1 MQGVKSQGR
10 TQIPEQQPHS
20 RGSVEA
26 RGTGRVPVGVSP
38 YVQVKGFIKEGVQ
51 LVPLAL
57 GGPGHHLGELVPGL
71 QGELDEGVTRAWWG
85 ADISPIP
92 PSPLPRPAGVAGH
105 TGLAGGGVRAPSPP
119 PPSPPHPT
127 LLGGCRNIPNPAH
140 TSIGHWWLQEE

>member
-1 MQGVKSQGR
+1 M
-10 TQIPEQQPHS
+10 
-20 RGSVEA
+20 
-26 RGTGRVPVGVSP
+26 GVSP

-92 PSPLPRPAGVAGH
+92 PPPLPRPARVAGH
-105 TGLAGGGVRAPSPP
+105 TGVAGGGCQGTLSTTR
-119 PPSPPHPT
+119 HPT

-140 TSIGHWWLQEE
+140 TAIGHGWLQEE